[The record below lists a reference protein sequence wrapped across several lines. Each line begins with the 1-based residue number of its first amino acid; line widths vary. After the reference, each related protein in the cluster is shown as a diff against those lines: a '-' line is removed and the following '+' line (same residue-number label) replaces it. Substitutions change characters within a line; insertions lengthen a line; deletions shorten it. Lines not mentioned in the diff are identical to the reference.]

1 MRSVTAVIGITSL
14 CLMIL
19 MVSVPVSAV
28 SGTNETNGP
37 SISINATPASP
48 VVGDIVTIS
57 GTARGGDL
65 TPGVRLWIFAGN
77 YVNVTN
83 VPIDSKGNFK
93 ETINTTGYPPAYYYL
108 FVQHPGSDT
117 KFNINVSGYSGE
129 VVNENTGAVIF
140 NFTGNGSL
148 QDNAAAV
155 ALSNALNQ
163 NGVDDLFAKTGVT
176 LKAPGGS
183 QGSSVSG
190 TPGLQ
195 ATLVTGNA
203 SPTTQAPDI
212 SPTTVTSAVPS
223 LSSLPAT
230 TTSLPTA
237 TRTPLPI
244 EVLFVSLAAGF
255 VLIGSH
261 KRMR

>member
-1 MRSVTAVIGITSL
+1 MRSVTFLVGITSL
-14 CLMIL
+14 LLLIL

-28 SGTNETNGP
+28 SGTTDANSP
-37 SISINATPASP
+37 SITINVTPASP
-48 VVGDIVTIS
+48 AVGDIVTIS
-57 GTARGGDL
+57 GMAKGGNL

-77 YVNVTN
+77 YVNITD
-83 VPIDSKGNFK
+83 VPVDSKGNFQK
-93 ETINTTGYPPAYYYL
+93 IINTTGYPPAYYYL

-129 VVNENTGAVIF
+129 VINENTGAIIF

-176 LKAPGGS
+176 LKAPGVLS
-183 QGSSVSG
+183 VSSGSG
-190 TPGLQ
+190 TPVLQ

-203 SPTTQAPDI
+203 SSTTQAPLA
-212 SPTTVTSAVPS
+212 SPTTIPSTVPS
-223 LSSLPAT
+223 ASNGPVTAASLPA
-230 TTSLPTA
+230 P
-237 TRTPLPI
+237 TRTPLPPELLVI
-244 EVLFVSLAAGF
+244 GLAAGF
-255 VLIGSH
+255 VLIEFH
-261 KRMR
+261 KRA